1 MPVCRPRAR
10 RLARLLLRAAALL
23 AAAFAA
29 FALLEGN
36 WALATLSRA
45 ERNCRYRLESHL
57 FERGL
62 ILYAPLENRT
72 PVNVS
77 TGAPL
82 VGTGATSVPGRH
94 GLGRHLGGKPGAS
107 LSGDLRWTLLA
118 PTGGTLSLWIRPDP
132 PLRPQRL
139 LCDHEDFKRFGIL
152 LSADGRLE
160 ADISDGT
167 GATHR
172 LSGPVVRTDR
182 FSHVVFVFSPDRAS
196 LWLDG
201 AEVASAP
208 IAKGLALPSHLLS
221 LDTDGHDPPSCT
233 FDEIS
238 VWNRPLP
245 PYRIAA
251 LHAVRGD
258 LAASLEP
265 VRFLR
270 HRAAAAA
277 LRAFLVARR
286 VLARL
291 LPSRGGP
298 ARLRDDLPALDLFLS
313 KADERHLLHAHESSL
328 LNGFLTRSAARPRAL
343 SATFRSRAFRAE
355 ASLDDV
361 YGGAVE
367 ARRPAFLLRAAPGLL
382 APGSGLARLYPPELH
397 AVLHPDAPLP
407 LPLSSARHVRLFV
420 DGDFRGLYVLEPFD
434 REGSA
439 WLAIGRGTS
448 FVRPVALFRDGQPTR
463 PGPGAPLP
471 REEEDAAFGRA
482 VSLARSDP
490 FFPWSATEANWRA
503 KYHRRDRRTAE
514 FAAPALDALDLKGGN
529 PSPLC
534 VVSDLDLSAAPSG
547 TVWRSSAP
555 DVLAPD
561 GRVSRPAGD
570 VPVAA
575 VLSAAFPDGAER
587 SFRFRVMPASPR
599 LPALDLH
606 VGAPVRRDRRR
617 DFTCRRYPAGGGPP
631 EWISGTAAH
640 GGGIRHR
647 GNTSYIKG
655 AKRSLT
661 LKFDLPVPWAG
672 PPARHLLLLSGYADP
687 TRIRNRLSFDAFEA
701 LRNGG
706 APAASGGAGRTSV
719 PVSWAE
725 VYVNGEYAGVWEAVP
740 RMRNLLADRA
750 APLYKVKAPS
760 ALWKASN
767 ADMIDRA
774 DPFEGPGDPYADF
787 LDLVR
792 AYGAM
797 SDAEFAVRAPELFDL
812 DNLADFLLIVNFTGN
827 EDGRVTNQFVARR
840 RSDGR
845 WILLPWDYD
854 KTFLPGRSER
864 ELLFNDLLLRALRAV
879 PGFRDRVAAR
889 WAAAR
894 AGALSDEALLR
905 KIDEAA
911 ALLAPHM
918 EEEYRLLRPAGFDGD
933 FPAAVEELRS
943 EVLLRAARIDRE
955 FGR

>member
-1 MPVCRPRAR
+1 MPVRRPRAR

-36 WALATLSRA
+36 WALATLTRA
-45 ERNCRYRLESHL
+45 ERKCRYRIESHL
-57 FERGL
+57 FKRGL
-62 ILYAPLENRT
+62 IFYAPLENRT
-72 PVNVS
+72 PVNVATGTS
-77 TGAPL
+77 LPVTGAR
-82 VGTGATSVPGRH
+82 SVPGRH

-118 PTGGTLSLWIRPDP
+118 PAGGTLSMWIRPDP
-132 PLRPQRL
+132 TPRPQRL
-139 LCDHEDFKRFGIL
+139 LCDHEEFKRFGIL
-152 LSADGRLE
+152 LSADGRIE
-160 ADISDGT
+160 AEISDGT
-167 GATHR
+167 GETHR

-182 FSHVVFVFSPDRAS
+182 FSHVVFAFSPDRAS

-201 AEVASAP
+201 AEVSSCP
-208 IAKGLALPSHLLS
+208 IAKGLALPSHMLS
-221 LDTDGHDPPSCT
+221 FDTDGHDPPSCT

-245 PYRIAA
+245 PDRIAA
-251 LHAVRGD
+251 LHAVRGN

-277 LRAFLVARR
+277 FRAFLVARR
-286 VLARL
+286 VLDRI

-382 APGSGLARLYPPELH
+382 APGSGLARLYPPEIH

-439 WLAIGRGTS
+439 WLAIGRSTS

-471 REEEDAAFGRA
+471 REVEDAAFGRA

-503 KYHRRDRRTAE
+503 KFHRRDHLAAA
-514 FAAPALDALDLKGGN
+514 FAAPALAALDLKGDN
-529 PSPLC
+529 PSPFC
-534 VVSDLDLSAAPSG
+534 VVADLDLSAAPSG

-555 DVLAPD
+555 DILAPD

-575 VLSAAFPDGAER
+575 VLSAALPDGTER
-587 SFRFRVMPASPR
+587 SFRFRVMPAAPR
-599 LPALDLH
+599 LPVLDLH

-617 DFTCRRYPAGGGPP
+617 DFSCRRLSAGDGAPEWATGTAAGGG
-631 EWISGTAAH
+631 GV
-640 GGGIRHR
+640 RHR

-655 AKRSLT
+655 AKRSLS
-661 LKFDLPVPWAG
+661 LKFDLPVDWSG
-672 PPARHLLLLSGYADP
+672 VPARHLLLLSGYADP

-706 APAASGGAGRTSV
+706 APAAAAGRASV

-725 VYVNGEYAGVWEAVP
+725 VLVNGEYAGVWEAVP
-740 RMRNLLADRA
+740 RMRDLLADRA

-760 ALWKASN
+760 ALWKTSN

-792 AYGAM
+792 TYGAM

-864 ELLFNDLLLRALRAV
+864 EMILNDLLRRALRAV

-889 WAAAR
+889 WRAAR

-905 KIDEAA
+905 EIDEAA